1 MPAPIISEVPVTPW
15 TLYPSVAEIP
25 SQGFKGVEVEAV
37 AIEKDHGGK
46 VFCTRLVFSP
56 EDGPL
61 MMCSV
66 YLRENGGAAVC
77 IADMPTKEEAIAYA
91 MEVAAAYR
99 WPVNGSIWDL
109 RIREVA
115 GKGYVADPR
124 ESSPYTLDPAKA
136 ALYNRAIVKDD
147 LFAGGAGE
155 HGRWVSFA
163 DAGSHL
169 IDRESEREALLKRV
183 FEAAVSAMGASAPAK
198 GSSDAER
205 MRDMLKSVVEW
216 NRSDRLVVF
225 DIDQRSLIEE
235 TLDEDHFVERDGN
248 ESDEDL
254 CEMILSASPRDLF
267 DNLDEDVEVA
277 LLKAFAS
284 ASGVLAIEGAIERQ
298 SRSFFEP
305 MLQSIHRRLER
316 HGIES
321 PFAHHFEQAESE
333 AAPPPRG

>member
-15 TLYPSVAEIP
+15 TLYPSVADIP

-61 MMCSV
+61 RMCSV

-124 ESSPYTLDPAKA
+124 ESSSYTLDPAKA

-155 HGRWVSFA
+155 HGRWIAFA
-163 DAGSHL
+163 EARHHAV
-169 IDRESEREALLKRV
+169 DRAAEKAALLERV
-183 FEAAVSAMGASAPAK
+183 FNAAVSAMGVSAPPA
-198 GSSDAER
+198 GTLEATR
-205 MRDMLKSVVEW
+205 MREMLKDVVEA
-216 NRSDRLVVF
+216 NRSDRLVIF
-225 DIDQRSLIEE
+225 DDVQREVLSTDSARSSARLRTLILKSLM
-235 TLDEDHFVERDGN
+235 RPG
-248 ESDEDL
+248 
-254 CEMILSASPRDLF
+254 CKP
-267 DNLDEDVEVA
+267 
-277 LLKAFAS
+277 
-284 ASGVLAIEGAIERQ
+284 
-298 SRSFFEP
+298 
-305 MLQSIHRRLER
+305 
-316 HGIES
+316 
-321 PFAHHFEQAESE
+321 
-333 AAPPPRG
+333 AAPPL